1 MTMFTVVQ
9 ETKKAV
15 KLERDDVAFWVQR
28 RWRRDDGSLTPR
40 GTAAFEAA
48 KSGDKPKVKP
58 FLKCKPASVREIS
71 HKAVVVTCFDGSSDV
86 LPTSQIRFTSDDAVL
101 VPCWLAE
108 KKRLQFAHK
117 KIWLEDTK

>member
-1 MTMFTVVQ
+1 MFKIVQ
-9 ETKKAV
+9 ETKKAL
-15 KLERDDVAFWVQR
+15 KLECENVTFWVQR
-28 RWRRDDGSLTPR
+28 RWLRDDGTLTPR

-48 KSGDKPKVKP
+48 KSGDKPRVKP

-71 HKAVVVTCFDGSSDV
+71 PKAVVVTCFDGSSDV

-108 KKRLQFAHK
+108 KKSLQFSNK
-117 KIWLEDTK
+117 KIWLEETP